1 MKLSTKSLLYTAYI
15 IAITGIFL
23 YYLFPSDTLK
33 KYLEYR
39 LSEGNPDIAVSIDR
53 VGPAFPPGIKLH
65 EVGIAHLNES
75 LIDLEN
81 LKLMPAILSLFSDT
95 TTLNFKGRVNT
106 GTVSGRAQ
114 LNDTSGTQG
123 VKLDG
128 TISGVQVQGI
138 PALRRIPADKISG
151 VLNGGFSY
159 ANAGPNRSLSGAL
172 NLAQCRIE
180 LKDPLFSL
188 KSLEFKGI
196 DADLEIRNEIL
207 DIKSSSARG
216 NQLDADITGTIDL
229 NGQRGKNALDLS
241 ISVTPH
247 HVLLAKIEK
256 TLPLDLLRT
265 QKAGKGAISFR
276 VNGTWEKPGFSL
288 N

>member
-1 MKLSTKSLLYTAYI
+1 MKLSRKSLLYTAYI
-15 IAITGIFL
+15 IAITGFFL

-33 KYLEYR
+33 RYLEYR

-53 VGPAFPPGIKLH
+53 VSPAFPPGIKLH
-65 EVGIAHLNES
+65 QVGIAHLNES

-81 LKLMPAILSLFSDT
+81 LKLMPAILSLFSDKT
-95 TTLNFKGRVNT
+95 TVNFKGRVNT

-114 LNDTSGTQG
+114 LNGNSGAQT
-123 VKLDG
+123 VKIG
-128 TISGVQVQGI
+128 GRISGVQVQGI
-138 PALRRIPADKISG
+138 PGLQRIPADKISG
-151 VLNGGFSY
+151 VLNGDFAY
-159 ANAGPNRSLSGAL
+159 ANAGPNRSLSGEL

-180 LKDPLFSL
+180 LKNPLFSL

-196 DADLEIRNEIL
+196 DADLELRNEIL

-216 NQLDADITGTIDL
+216 NQLDADITGTIALKD
-229 NGQRGKNALDLS
+229 RTGKNALDLS

-247 HVLLAKIEK
+247 HLLLAKIEK
-256 TLPLDLLRT
+256 TIPLDLLRQ
-265 QKAGKGAISFR
+265 QKAGKDAISFK
-276 VNGTWEKPGFSL
+276 VNGTWDKPDFSL

>member
-1 MKLSTKSLLYTAYI
+1 MKLSRKSLLYTAYI
-15 IAITGIFL
+15 IAITGFFL

-33 KYLEYR
+33 RYLEYR

-53 VGPAFPPGIKLH
+53 VSPAFPPGIKLH
-65 EVGIAHLNES
+65 QVGIAHLNES

-81 LKLMPAILSLFSDT
+81 LKLMPAILSLFSDKT
-95 TTLNFKGRVNT
+95 TVNFKGRVNT

-114 LNDTSGTQG
+114 LNGNSGAQT
-123 VKLDG
+123 VKIG
-128 TISGVQVQGI
+128 GRISGVQVQGI
-138 PALRRIPADKISG
+138 PALQRIPADKISG
-151 VLNGGFSY
+151 VLNGDFAY
-159 ANAGPNRSLSGAL
+159 ANAGPNRSLSGEL

-180 LKDPLFSL
+180 LKNPLFSL

-196 DADLEIRNEIL
+196 DADLELRNEIL

-216 NQLDADITGTIDL
+216 NQLDADITGTIALKD
-229 NGQRGKNALDLS
+229 RTGKNALDLS

-247 HVLLAKIEK
+247 HLLLAKIEK
-256 TLPLDLLRT
+256 TIPLDLLRQ
-265 QKAGKGAISFR
+265 QKAGKDAISFK
-276 VNGTWEKPGFSL
+276 VNGTWDKPDFSL

>member
-33 KYLEYR
+33 RYLEYW

-81 LKLMPAILSLFSDT
+81 LKLMPAILSLFGDT
-95 TTLNFKGRVNT
+95 TTVNFKGRVNA

-138 PALRRIPADKISG
+138 PALKRIPADKISG

-159 ANAGPNRSLSGAL
+159 ANAGPDRSLSGAL

-196 DADLEIRNEIL
+196 DADLELRNEIL
-207 DIKSSSARG
+207 NIKSSSARG
-216 NQLDADITGTIDL
+216 NQLDEVG
-229 NGQRGKNALDLS
+229 S
-241 ISVTPH
+241 
-247 HVLLAKIEK
+247 
-256 TLPLDLLRT
+256 
-265 QKAGKGAISFR
+265 
-276 VNGTWEKPGFSL
+276 
-288 N
+288 